1 MIERLTL
8 GWRREVAS
16 QAAAVA
22 AGTLSP
28 DEAYA
33 ARAWPEDFITR
44 IDVAL
49 ERYEQDLSRLDPADD
64 AAVWSAVERVVTAI
78 NTADHG
84 EIDTMTRE
92 ELAEYLDEALTAAG
106 VDVEAL
112 TSRRDMDRS
121 ELTDEWRDW

>member
-22 AGTLSP
+22 AGTLPP

-33 ARAWPEDFITR
+33 ARAWPEDFIAR

-64 AAVWSAVERVVTAI
+64 AAVWSAVERVVTGI
-78 NTADHG
+78 NTANRG
-84 EIDTMTRE
+84 EIDTMTGE
-92 ELAEYLDEALTAAG
+92 ELAEYVDEAMTAAG

>member
-33 ARAWPEDFITR
+33 ARAWPEDFIAR

-64 AAVWSAVERVVTAI
+64 AAVWSAVERVVTGI
-78 NTADHG
+78 NTANRG
-84 EIDTMTRE
+84 EIDTMTGE
-92 ELAEYLDEALTAAG
+92 ELAEYVDEALTAAG